1 MPLPSGFSIT
11 QPLDCADDVVVD
23 LLLVDVHC
31 PNILLATLGGGKSVV
46 PLRLDSRK
54 TVCSSSGILGFVFK
68 ADCFGCKPG
77 CTSWSAALTV
87 PKDAGRCFGSLAGAL
102 LLVSGRI
109 DGAVV
114 RRCWHGRRGG
124 LSTDLVGRS
133 DLLALLVIVAVIVV
147 VVVS

>member
-1 MPLPSGFSIT
+1 M
-11 QPLDCADDVVVD
+11 
-23 LLLVDVHC
+23 
-31 PNILLATLGGGKSVV
+31 

-54 TVCSSSGILGFVFK
+54 TVCSSRGIRGFVFK

-87 PKDAGRCFGSLAGAL
+87 PKDAGRCFGSLGGALL

-133 DLLALLVIVAVIVV
+133 DSALLAIVVVIVDVIVV
-147 VVVS
+147 VVS